1 MEQEFVDDFD
11 SLIGWSFAP
20 DDDAV
25 ESFQTGLSALPDLD
39 LFEHDDM
46 LGESAEKADN
56 LEKTWVPT
64 DNACWGEHLKR
75 LSPDDDALACDHA
88 FVRGSGHLKNK
99 FCQHCRAGFFD
110 VPVTHCRAV
119 TPALEQVLYNNNS
132 TKGFWTILPE
142 KMGETCYRTINNA
155 KSCLGPAVLVF
166 DKPVAA
172 KLGWAPLPK
181 EWLSEDGTAMR
192 VIVARGSIVPHA
204 SMHAQ
209 TKRKLPRERMR
220 PPAKRQVS
228 RAGASA
234 DPLSSASSASTTTA
248 SICGEVKQEIDDAD
262 LRMHFDVAL
271 DIPPS
276 SYALAARPEL
286 SPTVSLSRQ
295 VVTANLVQPMAS
307 YQPPSRTPPSISSVV
322 RSPTPPAVFEAV
334 TPEEYPLHDLLM
346 QAVSHQ
352 PPPSTPPSIP
362 PVVRAPTPP
371 AVFEAVTPEEYPLMQ
386 AVSHQPPPSTLPSIP
401 PVVRA
406 PTPPAVFEAVTPVAH
421 PPMELHAAPM
431 QSGHYPQ
438 QFFLLQHGGS
448 GRSFSTRLLEPFPQ
462 RR

>member
-1 MEQEFVDDFD
+1 
-11 SLIGWSFAP
+11 
-20 DDDAV
+20 
-25 ESFQTGLSALPDLD
+25 
-39 LFEHDDM
+39 
-46 LGESAEKADN
+46 
-56 LEKTWVPT
+56 
-64 DNACWGEHLKR
+64 
-75 LSPDDDALACDHA
+75 
-88 FVRGSGHLKNK
+88 
-99 FCQHCRAGFFD
+99 
-110 VPVTHCRAV
+110 
-119 TPALEQVLYNNNS
+119 
-132 TKGFWTILPE
+132 
-142 KMGETCYRTINNA
+142 
-155 KSCLGPAVLVF
+155 
-166 DKPVAA
+166 
-172 KLGWAPLPK
+172 
-181 EWLSEDGTAMR
+181 
-192 VIVARGSIVPHA
+192 
-204 SMHAQ
+204 
-209 TKRKLPRERMR
+209 
-220 PPAKRQVS
+220 
-228 RAGASA
+228 
-234 DPLSSASSASTTTA
+234 
-248 SICGEVKQEIDDAD
+248 
-262 LRMHFDVAL
+262 MHFDVAL

-322 RSPTPPAVFEAV
+322 RS
-334 TPEEYPLHDLLM
+334 
-346 QAVSHQ
+346 
-352 PPPSTPPSIP
+352 
-362 PVVRAPTPP
+362 PTPP